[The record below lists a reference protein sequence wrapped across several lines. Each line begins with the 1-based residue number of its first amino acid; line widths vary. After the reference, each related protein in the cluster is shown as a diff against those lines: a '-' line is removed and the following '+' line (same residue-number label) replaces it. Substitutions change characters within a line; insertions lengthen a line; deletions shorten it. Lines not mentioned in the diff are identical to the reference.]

1 MIRLVRV
8 ELTRLRWRRAVL
20 LLLLACF
27 VAPLLILGGTAW
39 ETRPVSD
46 ADLAR
51 AEEQAAAEAAQPYIA
66 EELERCERRPE
77 RYGGPEMTADQCA
90 EMVVPQPEQ
99 FIYRSQLDLAEMTG
113 GQGVGVVVILSAL
126 LLILGTTFA
135 GHDWNTGSMSNQL
148 LFDPRRGRLWLAKA
162 AAVLVTGLLVATV
175 VLLLFWGAAALL
187 AAQRDI
193 DTSARTWELVR
204 SSSLRGI
211 VLVALAGLVGY
222 ALTMLFRSTVAT
234 LGVGFAAAMGG
245 SLLLVGVFGERAQAW
260 LPTSNFLA
268 VLMDGY
274 QYYVYTPECEAF
286 QMGQMEQDV
295 PVGGQGFVDP
305 CMAEISMT
313 HGVVYWSVLVAVVV
327 VLSVL
332 SFRRRDVP

>member
-46 ADLAR
+46 ADRAR
-51 AEEQAAAEAAQPYIA
+51 AEQQAAAEAAQPYIA
-66 EELERCERRPE
+66 EEVERCERRPE
-77 RYGGPEMTADQCA
+77 RYGGPDMTADQCD
-90 EMVVPQPEQ
+90 EMIVPQPDQ
-99 FIYRSQLDLAEMTG
+99 FLYRSQLDLGEMTG

-162 AAVLVTGLLVATV
+162 AAVLIAGLLVATA
-175 VLLLFWGAAALL
+175 VLLLFWGGAALL

-204 SSSLRGI
+204 SSVLRGI
-211 VLVALAGLVGY
+211 VLVALAGVLGY

-245 SLLLVGVFGERAQAW
+245 SLLLVGVFGERAQGW
-260 LPTSNFLA
+260 LPTSNYLA
-268 VLMDGY
+268 VLQDGY
-274 QYYVYTPECEAF
+274 RYYVYTPECEAF
-286 QMGQMEQDV
+286 QMEQMDQGV
-295 PVGGQGFVDP
+295 PMGPEGFVDP
-305 CMAEISMT
+305 CMAEISMSQ
-313 HGVVYWSVLVAVVV
+313 GVLYWSVLLTVVV
-327 VLSVL
+327 ALSVL